1 MKTNKNYQLIILPV
15 FAVIAFFASSLSAE
29 AFLGLTRGQVKER
42 LGEPEAKIVEVNAE
56 KYMINNHGYIIRY
69 DAAGAV
75 DRCMITKMTDPES
88 FTPQE
93 FNDLTKSIASTG
105 LKTLKSDADLCLMF
119 NHDTNNA
126 YFAQRVGAKKE
137 WVVMTT
143 YKAEGK
149 PDLSFF
155 KEVMRLLSAAN
166 K

>member
-1 MKTNKNYQLIILPV
+1 MKLPV
-15 FAVIAFFASSLSAE
+15 FAIIAIFASSMSAE

-42 LGEPEAKIVEVNAE
+42 LGDPEAKIVEVNAE
-56 KYMINNHGYIIRY
+56 KYMINNHAYIIRY

-75 DRCMITKMTDPES
+75 DRCMIAKMTDPDT

-105 LKTLKSDADLCLMF
+105 FKTLKSDADACLMV

-126 YFAQRVGAKKE
+126 YLAQRSGARKD

-143 YKAEGK
+143 YKVGGQ
-149 PDLSFF
+149 PDLTFF
-155 KEVMRLLSAAN
+155 KEVMRLLSG